1 MNATTILIVED
12 ESFIIDI
19 LRLYLEKEGYTVYS
33 SFNAAD
39 GLRLIEKIPPDI
51 VLLDI
56 NLPDGNG
63 FELARRY
70 REISD
75 GILIF
80 ITGENTK
87 STIIEGFE
95 IGCDDYITKP
105 FDSPEVIARIKAII
119 RRTAAFTSKSSHVV
133 NLGDLTINLSDKS
146 IYKNGVEVELTPKER
161 MLLFYLVEHP
171 NQVFSAELLFDLI
184 WGIDSEANL
193 KTVSVHLS
201 TLRSKIED
209 DPKNP
214 EYVRTIRGFGYKF
227 STQAK
232 KKVNN
237 EQQGIKN

>member
-1 MNATTILIVED
+1 MRTINILIVED
-12 ESFIIDI
+12 ESIITDI
-19 LRLYLEKEGYTVYS
+19 SRLYLEKEGYTVYS
-33 SFNAAD
+33 SLNAAD
-39 GLRLIEKIPPDI
+39 GLRFIEEDAPDI

-56 NLPDGNG
+56 NLPDLNG
-63 FELARRY
+63 FDLARRY
-70 REISD
+70 REVSD

-80 ITGENTK
+80 ITGERTR

-105 FDSPEVIARIKAII
+105 FDPPEVLARIKAIM
-119 RRTAAFTSKSSHVV
+119 RRSDTLASNEVH
-133 NLGDLTINLSDKS
+133 LGDLTINFSDKS
-146 IYKNGVEVELTPKER
+146 IYKKGKEVDLFTKER

-171 NQVFSAELLFDLI
+171 NQVFSAEQLFDLI
-184 WGIDSEANL
+184 WGIDSDANL

-214 EYVRTIRGFGYKF
+214 KYIRTVRGFGYKF

-232 KKVNN
+232 K
-237 EQQGIKN
+237 EIRHSPQGIKN

>member
-1 MNATTILIVED
+1 MNSITILIVED
-12 ESFIIDI
+12 ESIIIDI
-19 LRLYLEKEGYTVYS
+19 LRLYLEEEGYTVLS
-33 SFNAAD
+33 SHNVAD
-39 GLRLIEKIPPDI
+39 GLRLIGEIPPDI

-56 NLPDGNG
+56 NLSDKNG
-63 FELARRY
+63 YELARRY

-105 FDSPEVIARIKAII
+105 FDPPEVLARIKAIM
-119 RRTAAFTSKSSHVV
+119 RRTGTYASNSSSVL
-133 NLGDLTINLSDKS
+133 NLGDLTINFSNKS
-146 IYKNGVEVELTPKER
+146 VYKKEKEVDLHIKER

-171 NQVFSAELLFDLI
+171 NQVFSAEHLFDLI
-184 WGIDSEANL
+184 WGINSETNL

-201 TLRSKIED
+201 TLRRKIED
-209 DPKNP
+209 DPRNP
-214 EYVRTIRGFGYKF
+214 KYIRTIRGFGYEF

-232 KKVNN
+232 MKVNHSLH
-237 EQQGIKN
+237 GKN